1 MQILLNGEIINNL
14 AACSLT
20 EFLQQQPQLPQ
31 QFAIARNGAFVAQA
45 NYDQTLLKDGD
56 DLELLVPM
64 QGG

>member
-1 MQILLNGEIINNL
+1 MKILLNGEAIHHL
-14 AACSLT
+14 TPCSLT
-20 EFLQQQPQLPQ
+20 EFLQQQPQLPE

-45 NYDQTLLKDGD
+45 NYDQTLLSDGD